1 MPKNL
6 ENASEFRLFV
16 YELTESK
23 MFGGFVLFV
32 ILLNTVILVVQTDE
46 GISIK
51 GGTHFY
57 YNTFIFTDIPCS
69 LVFCSL
75 CNNCICSMY
84 FSIELK
90 LNQVNTKKAFFFGLG
105 PEHLILKP
113 QFICLQSDSNNFTNS
128 HFGLNFIF
136 YNRFSLDLTVSLNV
150 LAITL

>member
-23 MFGGFVLFV
+23 MFGGFILFV

-51 GGTHFY
+51 GGARFY

-75 CNNCICSMY
+75 CNYCTCSTY
-84 FSIELK
+84 FNI
-90 LNQVNTKKAFFFGLG
+90 
-105 PEHLILKP
+105 
-113 QFICLQSDSNNFTNS
+113 D
-128 HFGLNFIF
+128 
-136 YNRFSLDLTVSLNV
+136 
-150 LAITL
+150 